1 LRLEALAAMI
11 YFERQTSRLCGVHAI
26 NALLQGPFFSA
37 SDLAAI
43 ARALDDEER
52 SLLDQS
58 SLRRSS
64 GSHAERSE
72 NVGDDGNF
80 SIQVLCKA
88 LDVFG
93 LSARYASADEERGT
107 DAAKE
112 LAFVCNLSEHWFA
125 LRRLGDAWW
134 DLNSMHAAPKKIGT
148 FYLDAFLNQLT
159 AEGYSIFVVRDLAAA
174 ALPEMLGQNGE
185 YGEWL
190 TEEECLRLTSE
201 AETAQAS
208 GRARLAAE
216 SAMKTLSDGPSRLV
230 VDGGV
235 ASDVVDLTADREL
248 QAALEA
254 SMEDYGKLDASG
266 TDTDADLKAVL
277 AASLEEIEGGDASIE
292 AAIAASLRDEEAKM
306 DVDVARFAE
315 EPDAGDG
322 IVSLA
327 FRLPDGDRIARRF
340 ACASSIADVEKWLEV
355 AKRLDMR
362 SNCLALA
369 FPPRALADASTSI
382 RDAGITDREVLAV
395 RPRP

>member
-1 LRLEALAAMI
+1 MI

-43 ARALDDEER
+43 ARALDEEER
-52 SLLDQS
+52 SLLHDQ
-58 SLRRSS
+58 LRRSS
-64 GSHAERSE
+64 GSRAERSE

-112 LAFVCNLSEHWFA
+112 LAFVCNLREHWFA

-174 ALPEMLGQNGE
+174 ALPEMRGQNGE

-190 TEEECLRLTSE
+190 SEEECLRLTSE
-201 AETAQAS
+201 AEAAQAS

-230 VDGGV
+230 VDGG
-235 ASDVVDLTADREL
+235 DVVDLTADREL
-248 QAALEA
+248 QAALAA
-254 SMEDYGKLDASG
+254 SMEDYGGKLNASG

>member
-1 LRLEALAAMI
+1 
-11 YFERQTSRLCGVHAI
+11 
-26 NALLQGPFFSA
+26 
-37 SDLAAI
+37 
-43 ARALDDEER
+43 
-52 SLLDQS
+52 
-58 SLRRSS
+58 
-64 GSHAERSE
+64 
-72 NVGDDGNF
+72 
-80 SIQVLCKA
+80 
-88 LDVFG
+88 
-93 LSARYASADEERGT
+93 
-107 DAAKE
+107 
-112 LAFVCNLSEHWFA
+112 
-125 LRRLGDAWW
+125 
-134 DLNSMHAAPKKIGT
+134 
-148 FYLDAFLNQLT
+148 
-159 AEGYSIFVVRDLAAA
+159 
-174 ALPEMLGQNGE
+174 
-185 YGEWL
+185 
-190 TEEECLRLTSE
+190 
-201 AETAQAS
+201 
-208 GRARLAAE
+208 
-216 SAMKTLSDGPSRLV
+216 MKTLSDGPSRLV

-254 SMEDYGKLDASG
+254 SMEDYGKLNASG